1 MEVLFFLN
9 KDKKILYF
17 LYLVLGV
24 ISLFFY
30 VGVEVIVG
38 DIIGL
43 YGFLIGVENVIMLM
57 LFIMIVMVIGYVV
70 GFICIFWFIF

>member
-1 MEVLFFLN
+1 MKVLFFLN

-43 YGFLIGVENVIMLM
+43 YGFLIGVENVIMFM